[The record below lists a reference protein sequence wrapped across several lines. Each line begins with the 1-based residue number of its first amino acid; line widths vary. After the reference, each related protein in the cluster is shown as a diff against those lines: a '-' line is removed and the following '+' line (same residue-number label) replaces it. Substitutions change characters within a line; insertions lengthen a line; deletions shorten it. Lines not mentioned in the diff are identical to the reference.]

1 MQYKTM
7 IFDANR
13 PVVQSITEPLNSGYG
28 IAVKVKKDGEFLPY
42 EQVKVDGKGS
52 NANRDG
58 WACFDLSTDNEI
70 GVETISIE
78 ATVGAADTVY
88 THTFTGTDDQQQDGG
103 LYVEL
108 ELSDIS
114 GLPETISLKDV
125 TGTINVTG
133 NGFSITDPIGRAYS
147 SGELPPGIPDGYT
160 AYDLTITSPSTGYA
174 YVRLTDQSNNVMWA
188 KALMEEQPTFT
199 VVPTATISTSDAK
212 LAYSIVNKTIVGDV
226 SYSANV
232 ELTVSGG
239 EGSSSVIK
247 FPLMV
252 NKRDMGY
259 IEPAEDKIQ

>member
-13 PVVQSITEPLNSGYG
+13 PVVQSITEPLNSEYG

-42 EQVKVDGKGS
+42 EKVIAYRGDS
-52 NANRDG
+52 RFDPNNHSG
-58 WACFDLSTDNEI
+58 WACFDLPTDNEI

-133 NGFSITDPIGRAYS
+133 DGFSITD
-147 SGELPPGIPDGYT
+147 
-160 AYDLTITSPSTGYA
+160 TI
-174 YVRLTDQSNNVMWA
+174 L
-188 KALMEEQPTFT
+188 KALP
-199 VVPTATISTSDAK
+199 SD
-212 LAYSIVNKTIVGDV
+212 
-226 SYSANV
+226 
-232 ELTVSGG
+232 
-239 EGSSSVIK
+239 
-247 FPLMV
+247 
-252 NKRDMGY
+252 
-259 IEPAEDKIQ
+259 

>member
-58 WACFDLSTDNEI
+58 WACFELETDNEV

-78 ATVGAADTVY
+78 A
-88 THTFTGTDDQQQDGG
+88 
-103 LYVEL
+103 
-108 ELSDIS
+108 
-114 GLPETISLKDV
+114 
-125 TGTINVTG
+125 
-133 NGFSITDPIGRAYS
+133 
-147 SGELPPGIPDGYT
+147 
-160 AYDLTITSPSTGYA
+160 
-174 YVRLTDQSNNVMWA
+174 
-188 KALMEEQPTFT
+188 
-199 VVPTATISTSDAK
+199 
-212 LAYSIVNKTIVGDV
+212 
-226 SYSANV
+226 
-232 ELTVSGG
+232 GG